1 MVFDTLDQLE
11 MYIPVLPSI
20 RLIADIMDHDDLY
33 DMAPGSYK
41 TKDSKVTYNIR
52 LTSRERGRI
61 NNVSSVYSPRG
72 YAGHSSSL
80 RFNG

>member
-33 DMAPGSYK
+33 EMPCGTYRKLPRRPGPAG
-41 TKDSKVTYNIR
+41 N
-52 LTSRERGRI
+52 
-61 NNVSSVYSPRG
+61 SPSG
-72 YAGHSSSL
+72 P
-80 RFNG
+80 